1 LLCLGFHGHPLAA
14 RIGAS
19 LASAV
24 MVVREE
30 SKSGCCCG
38 SSCGKKMVLGTGAG
52 AAQKWNSDEH
62 AAGA

>member
-1 LLCLGFHGHPLAA
+1 LAA